1 MRGKNDDAP
10 SAEQIAKINR
20 QRLAREDGARA
31 LEDAAKQA
39 TAVRKNMARLRELR
53 LTREVEEDRQQP
65 LAEPKKRS

>member
-1 MRGKNDDAP
+1 MRGKNDDSP
-10 SAEQIAKINR
+10 SAEQIAKVNR

-53 LTREVEEDRQQP
+53 LNKEAEEDRQQP